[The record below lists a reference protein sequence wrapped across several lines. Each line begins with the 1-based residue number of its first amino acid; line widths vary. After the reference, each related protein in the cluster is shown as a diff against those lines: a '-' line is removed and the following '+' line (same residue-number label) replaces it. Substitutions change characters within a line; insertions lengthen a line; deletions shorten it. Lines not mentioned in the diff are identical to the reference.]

1 MLAKLAILAQSKVA
15 LAALGVVLVG
25 GSGTVVAVAATTG
38 HLGPIQ
44 TPMFHQG
51 TPGADKGDNG
61 QGDESGDHPN
71 TVSIEGKLT
80 SLKTCPAN
88 VTQLVVTRA
97 SESDEHDVK
106 DTGESG
112 TPTAQGTPR
121 ATHAPE
127 ATEAPEPTHA
137 PAAATPAGSATLTVN
152 VDSKTKVNGEQAKTL
167 ADLCGGIGHGVEVE
181 ATKGSD
187 GSLTAWKVTLQ
198 DQESDS
204 TEKSDGA
211 QRTPGTGGDG
221 SSQGSSVSG
230 TVGAIDT
237 GAQSF
242 GLTTSAGKTIKVVV
256 DAKTSYGNGLQG
268 LSSLHSGEHI
278 SVQGTFQSNGAILAT
293 HVAMQD

>member
-1 MLAKLAILAQSKVA
+1 MLAKLALLAQSKVA

-51 TPGADKGDNG
+51 TPGADKGDND

-71 TVSIEGKLT
+71 TISIEGKLT

-88 VTQLVVTRA
+88 VTQLVVTKA

-106 DTGESG
+106 ETDESG

-137 PAAATPAGSATLTVN
+137 ATPAGNATLTVN

-181 ATKGSD
+181 ATKGTD

-198 DQESDS
+198 GQESDS
-204 TEKSDGA
+204 SDKSDGEHS
-211 QRTPGTGGDG
+211 TPGTGGDG
-221 SSQGSSVSG
+221 SSQSTSFSG

-237 GAQSF
+237 GTNTFA
-242 GLTTSAGKTIKVVV
+242 LTTSAGKTIKVEVN
-256 DAKTSYGNGLQG
+256 AKTSYGNGLQG
-268 LSSLHSGEHI
+268 LSSLHSGERI
-278 SVQGTFQSNGAILAT
+278 SVEGAVQSNGVILAT
-293 HVAMQD
+293 HVATQD